1 MGSHEFAERIGR
13 MIEDEVERR
22 VSTRVDALT
31 IEYNEK
37 LDGYINYIAKHHGV
51 SKDLL
56 LRDVPDLTDRSRCK
70 GVKKDGVRCTR
81 KGTHEGYCTLHLYQ
95 KQKLQPIVVNSFG
108 TSHTHGMDIL
118 YDQNCP
124 ACQDQDKKKL
134 IDLNSI
140 LCNE

>member
-1 MGSHEFAERIGR
+1 MSDELSQRIAK

-37 LDGYINYIAKHHGV
+37 LDGYINYVAKHHGI

-56 LRDVPDLTDRSRCK
+56 LRDVPELTDRARCK

-95 KQKLQPIVVNSFG
+95 KVKLQPMVIDNVA
-108 TSHTHGMDIL
+108 TTHTHGMDVL
-118 YDQNCP
+118 YDERCP
-124 ACQDQDKKKL
+124 ACQEQDKKKL

-140 LCNE
+140 LFNE

>member
-1 MGSHEFAERIGR
+1 MDELSHKIAKL
-13 MIEDEVERR
+13 MEDEVERR
-22 VSTRVDALT
+22 VSARVDALT

-37 LDGYINYIAKHHGV
+37 LDGYINYVAKHHGI

-56 LRDVPDLTDRSRCK
+56 LRDVPELTDRTRCK

-95 KQKLQPIVVNSFG
+95 KVKLQPMVIDSVA
-108 TSHTHGMDIL
+108 TTHTHGMEVL
-118 YDQNCP
+118 YDHMCP
-124 ACQDQDKKKL
+124 ACVEQDRKKL

-140 LCNE
+140 LFNE

>member
-1 MGSHEFAERIGR
+1 MSDDLAQRIGR
-13 MIEDEVERR
+13 MIEEEVERR
-22 VSTRVDALT
+22 VASRVDALT

-81 KGTHEGYCTLHLYQ
+81 KGTHDGYCTLHLYQ
-95 KQKLQPIVVNSFG
+95 KQKLQPIIVSSSG
-108 TSHTHGMDIL
+108 TSHTHSMDIL
-118 YDQNCP
+118 YDKTCP
-124 ACQDQDKKKL
+124 ACQEQDKNKL

>member
-1 MGSHEFAERIGR
+1 MGEELTQRIAK
-13 MIEDEVERR
+13 MMEDEVERR
-22 VSTRVDALT
+22 VSARVDALT

-37 LDGYINYIAKHHGV
+37 LDGYINYVAKHHGI

-56 LRDVPDLTDRSRCK
+56 LRDVPNFTDRTRCK

-95 KQKLQPIVVNSFG
+95 KAKLQPIVIEHMA
-108 TSHTHGMDIL
+108 TSHTHGMDVL
-118 YDQNCP
+118 HDENCP
-124 ACQDQDKKKL
+124 ACQEQDKKKL

-140 LCNE
+140 LFNE